1 MADQQSRAST
11 RMSRSPSK
19 SRSRSSDKVLNN
31 NEKQDNLSTPKFHS
45 VTKSPSPCNR
55 RASAFHIGMTT
66 SSAKA
71 RASHNRSRS
80 LRAKRHSAHIP
91 HSLSGSQLDSKP
103 VLNPRSSIS
112 HSLSVPAGEDG
123 EFHLVRNFSV
133 TSKGIINRG
142 DSFRCKS
149 RSTSICSTPTSPVSE
164 NSFPA
169 FAADVSGA
177 STSTSTTAS
186 SSAPTTPTS
195 IAATNSDTKEVPKYT
210 VWLMGSN
217 GVGKSSIRNQ
227 FMTSEYICQYDNW
240 HDESLNRTVTV
251 SLDGEETE
259 LEIVECNQME
269 DKGRD
274 KENGPDA
281 YIIIYSVTNRR
292 SYIQARQIL
301 SKLETTFG
309 SKAAILVGNKT
320 DLARLRTVT
329 TVEGRSLAKE
339 RGCKFIETSVAI
351 NHQLDELLVG
361 IITQIR
367 IKAKIAEK
375 QKKRSGRNTQ
385 NSRNKATCII
395 KRLWRRT
402 CMTSKS
408 CDNLHA
414 L

>member
-1 MADQQSRAST
+1 MSHQQSRAST
-11 RMSRSPSK
+11 RQISRSPSK
-19 SRSRSSDKVLNN
+19 SRSRSSEKILDSDGSMDKL
-31 NEKQDNLSTPKFHS
+31 DTPKFRM
-45 VTKSPSPCNR
+45 VTKSPSPGTR
-55 RASAFHIGMTT
+55 RASAVHFTT
-66 SSAKA
+66 TQGGGGA
-71 RASHNRSRS
+71 RARSRS

-91 HSLSGSQLDSKP
+91 HSFSGTHLDTKVSS
-103 VLNPRSSIS
+103 NPRSSIS
-112 HSLSVPAGEDG
+112 HSLSVPSGDEGD
-123 EFHLVRNFSV
+123 FHLVRNFSV
-133 TSKGIINRG
+133 TSKGIVNRG

-149 RSTSICSTPTSPVSE
+149 RSASLCSTPTSPVSE
-164 NSFPA
+164 NAFPA
-169 FAADVSGA
+169 FSTDP
-177 STSTSTTAS
+177 STSGTSTPAS
-186 SSAPTTPTS
+186 PTPP
-195 IAATNSDTKEVPKYT
+195 AAEEKVLPKYK
-210 VWLMGSN
+210 VWLMGCN

-240 HDESLNRTVTV
+240 RDESQNRSVIV

-259 LEIVECNQME
+259 LELEEYSTIEE
-269 DKGRD
+269 KGRL
-274 KENGPDA
+274 KEPLPDA
-281 YIIIYSVTNRR
+281 YIIVYSVTNRR

-309 SKAAILVGNKT
+309 TKAAILVGNKT
-320 DLARLRTVT
+320 DLARLRTVP

-375 QKKRSGRNTQ
+375 QKKRSDRNAQ

-395 KRLWRRT
+395 KRLWRKT

>member
-1 MADQQSRAST
+1 MTHQQSRSNS

-19 SRSRSSDKVLNN
+19 SRSRSS
-31 NEKQDNLSTPKFHS
+31 EKILEDNGSRDRLSAPKFRM
-45 VTKSPSPCNR
+45 VTKSPSPGNRR
-55 RASAFHIGMTT
+55 RASAIQFSDSPSGTRTNH
-66 SSAKA
+66 A
-71 RASHNRSRS
+71 RSRS

-91 HSLSGSQLDSKP
+91 HSLSGSQLDTKAS
-103 VLNPRSSIS
+103 LNQRSSIS
-112 HSLSVPAGEDG
+112 HSLSVPSGDEGD
-123 EFHLVRNFSV
+123 FHLVRNFSI
-133 TSKGIINRG
+133 TSKGVVNRG

-149 RSTSICSTPTSPVSE
+149 RSASLSSTPTSPGSE
-164 NSFPA
+164 KENAFPA
-169 FAADVSGA
+169 FTTDEAASA
-177 STSTSTTAS
+177 SASPVTTPVPSAS
-186 SSAPTTPTS
+186 STVPE
-195 IAATNSDTKEVPKYT
+195 TKEPPKYS
-210 VWLMGSN
+210 VWILGMN
-217 GVGKSSIRNQ
+217 GVGKTSIRNQ
-227 FMTSEYICQYDNW
+227 FMTSEYICQYETW
-240 HDESLNRTVTV
+240 KDESVHKSVVV

-259 LEIVECNQME
+259 LEISEYISVE
-269 DKGRD
+269 DKIKN
-274 KENGPDA
+274 KESLPDA
-281 YIIIYSVTNRR
+281 FLIVYSVTNRR
-292 SYIQARQIL
+292 SYILARQIL

-339 RGCKFIETSVAI
+339 RGCKFVETSVAI

-375 QKKRSGRNTQ
+375 QRKRSDRSSQT
-385 NSRNKATCII
+385 SRNKATCII
-395 KRLWRRT
+395 KRIWRRT

>member
-1 MADQQSRAST
+1 
-11 RMSRSPSK
+11 MSRSPSK
-19 SRSRSSDKVLNN
+19 SRSRSSEKILDSKNDSMDKL
-31 NEKQDNLSTPKFHS
+31 DAPKFRMI
-45 VTKSPSPCNR
+45 TKSPSPCNQR
-55 RASAFHIGMTT
+55 RASAVHFSNSHNNSNGG
-66 SSAKA
+66 A
-71 RASHNRSRS
+71 RARSRS

-91 HSLSGSQLDSKP
+91 HSFSGTQLDSKVSP
-103 VLNPRSSIS
+103 SPRASIS
-112 HSLSVPAGEDG
+112 HSLSVPSGEEGD
-123 EFHLVRNFSV
+123 FHLVRNFSV
-133 TSKGIINRG
+133 TSKGIVNRG

-149 RSTSICSTPTSPVSE
+149 RSTSVCSTPTSPASE
-164 NSFPA
+164 SAFPA
-169 FAADVSGA
+169 FSADASASASGS
-177 STSTSTTAS
+177 STPAS
-186 SSAPTTPTS
+186 SSSPVTTESTEDKPL
-195 IAATNSDTKEVPKYT
+195 PKYT

-227 FMTSEYICQYDNW
+227 FMTSEYICQYENW
-240 HDESLNRTVTV
+240 RDESENRSVIV

-259 LEIVECNQME
+259 LEIEEYAAVEE
-269 DKGRD
+269 KGRL
-274 KENGPDA
+274 KEPLPDA
-281 YIIIYSVTNRR
+281 FIIVYSVTNRR

-309 SKAAILVGNKT
+309 TKAAILVGNKT
-320 DLARLRTVT
+320 DLARLRTVP

-375 QKKRSGRNTQ
+375 QKKRSDRSAQ
-385 NSRNKATCII
+385 HSRNKATCII
-395 KRLWRRT
+395 KRLWRKT

>member
-1 MADQQSRAST
+1 MTHQLNRSSSSR

-19 SRSRSSDKVLNN
+19 SRSRSSEKILDNKNGSMDKL
-31 NEKQDNLSTPKFHS
+31 DAPKFRV
-45 VTKSPSPCNR
+45 VTKSPSPCNQR
-55 RASAFHIGMTT
+55 RASAVHF
-66 SSAKA
+66 SSSQNNSNGGA
-71 RASHNRSRS
+71 RARSRS

-91 HSLSGSQLDSKP
+91 HSFSGTQLDTKA
-103 VLNPRSSIS
+103 RSSIS
-112 HSLSVPAGEDG
+112 HSLSVPSGEEGD
-123 EFHLVRNFSV
+123 FHLVRNFSV
-133 TSKGIINRG
+133 TSKGIVNRG

-149 RSTSICSTPTSPVSE
+149 RSTSVCSTPTSPASE
-164 NSFPA
+164 SAFPA
-169 FAADVSGA
+169 FSADASASGS
-177 STSTSTTAS
+177 STPAS
-186 SSAPTTPTS
+186 SSSPVTTDSCENKPL
-195 IAATNSDTKEVPKYT
+195 PKYT

-227 FMTSEYICQYDNW
+227 FMTSEYICQYENW
-240 HDESLNRTVTV
+240 RDESENRSVIV
-251 SLDGEETE
+251 SLDNEETE
-259 LEIVECNQME
+259 LEIEEYAAVEE
-269 DKGRD
+269 KGRL
-274 KENGPDA
+274 KEPLPDA
-281 YIIIYSVTNRR
+281 FIIVYSVTNRR
-292 SYIQARQIL
+292 SYIQARHIL

-309 SKAAILVGNKT
+309 TKAAILVGNKT
-320 DLARLRTVT
+320 DLARLRTVP

-375 QKKRSGRNTQ
+375 QKKRSDRNVQ
-385 NSRNKATCII
+385 HSRNKATCII
-395 KRLWRRT
+395 KRLWRKT